1 MRINSNIS
9 AVMTNNQLLRTEKNL
24 SAAME
29 RLSSGYKINHAYDD
43 PSGMAISGRMDTQIA
58 GLDMAS
64 RNTND
69 GISVIQTADGALK
82 EVADMLQR
90 MRELSVQAANDTNS
104 DNDRAVIQAEID
116 QLKSEIDRVS
126 ETTEFNTKNLLDGSL
141 DTRVYADHLTRER
154 ATDAVVAGKYTIK
167 INKSAKQASLSSG
180 ISPASL
186 GTVTKDLAGSVEI
199 NGAKAEIREGMSGDE
214 VYAAL
219 REAAEKGEAKI
230 SDANEKLAFT
240 SADYGKNAILNI
252 TVSSDELSAYLGLQ
266 REMISSGSDAEV
278 DLIKPDED
286 VTSDA
291 NNKSRFTDSATISY
305 DGNHMTVTDRD
316 GFELDFM
323 AEAGYI
329 GNVDIEVTDMG
340 AMSLQIGSNEN
351 QTMKV
356 GIPSTDTK
364 SLYIDDLKVTTVN
377 GPGKSIAMLDKA
389 IDRINNIRA
398 KLGAYENRL
407 DHTSNSLGET
417 NEDMTSAMSRITD
430 ADMAYE
436 MTEYTKENV
445 LQQAATS
452 VLAQANE
459 IPQMAL
465 QLLQK

>member
-167 INKSAKQASLSSG
+167 INKSTKQATL
-180 ISPASL
+180 
-186 GTVTKDLAGSVEI
+186 
-199 NGAKAEIREGMSGDE
+199 
-214 VYAAL
+214 
-219 REAAEKGEAKI
+219 
-230 SDANEKLAFT
+230 
-240 SADYGKNAILNI
+240 
-252 TVSSDELSAYLGLQ
+252 
-266 REMISSGSDAEV
+266 
-278 DLIKPDED
+278 
-286 VTSDA
+286 
-291 NNKSRFTDSATISY
+291 
-305 DGNHMTVTDRD
+305 
-316 GFELDFM
+316 
-323 AEAGYI
+323 
-329 GNVDIEVTDMG
+329 
-340 AMSLQIGSNEN
+340 
-351 QTMKV
+351 
-356 GIPSTDTK
+356 
-364 SLYIDDLKVTTVN
+364 
-377 GPGKSIAMLDKA
+377 
-389 IDRINNIRA
+389 
-398 KLGAYENRL
+398 
-407 DHTSNSLGET
+407 
-417 NEDMTSAMSRITD
+417 
-430 ADMAYE
+430 
-436 MTEYTKENV
+436 
-445 LQQAATS
+445 
-452 VLAQANE
+452 
-459 IPQMAL
+459 
-465 QLLQK
+465 

>member
-9 AVMTNNQLLRTEKNL
+9 AVMTNNQLLRTEQNL

-29 RLSSGYKINHAYDD
+29 RLSSGYKINHSYDD

-82 EVADMLQR
+82 EVTDMLQR

-104 DNDRAVIQAEID
+104 DNDRAVIQSEID

-126 ETTEFNTKNLLDGSL
+126 KSTEFNTRNLLDGTL
-141 DTRVYADHLTRER
+141 DTRVYADHMTRER
-154 ATDAVVAGKYTIK
+154 ASDAVGAGKYTIK
-167 INKSAKQASLSSG
+167 INKSAKQAVISSG
-180 ISPASL
+180 TSPAAL
-186 GTVTKDLAGSVEI
+186 GTVTKDQAGSVEI
-199 NGAKAEIREGMSGDE
+199 NGAKADIREGMSGDE

-230 SDANEKLAFT
+230 SDTNENLGFT
-240 SADYGKNAILNI
+240 SADYGKNATLDIK
-252 TVSSDELSAYLGLQ
+252 VSSDALSAYLGIQ
-266 REMISSGSDAEV
+266 KEMTAYGSDAEV

-291 NNKSRFTDSATISY
+291 DNKSRFTDSATISY

-329 GNVDIEVTDMG
+329 GNVDIEVTDIG
-340 AMSLQIGSNEN
+340 AMTLQIGSNEN
-351 QTMKV
+351 QTMKI

-364 SLYIDDLKVTTVN
+364 SLYIDDLDVTTVN
-377 GPGKSIAMLDKA
+377 GPGKSMASLDKA
-389 IDRINNIRA
+389 IDRINKIRA

-407 DHTSNSLGET
+407 DHTSKSLGET

-436 MTEYTKENV
+436 MTEYTKDNV